1 MARISIE
8 VIQALRNTARRISK
22 STAYQWGHMG
32 ACNCGFLAQE
42 VTQLTKKE
50 IHTRAMEGHG
60 DWNEQ
65 LNDYCPTSG
74 LRMDDL
80 ISELLNFGFDIDD
93 LRHLEKLSSP
103 EVLSNINRHLSHN
116 NKSDVV
122 TYLNS
127 MAGLLE
133 CKLIAQVKLP
143 KTEELVYRHLK
154 PVEK

>member
-1 MARISIE
+1 MAKANFEIIN
-8 VIQALRNTARRISK
+8 VLRATAKTLES
-22 STAYQWGHMG
+22 SSHYQWGHMG
-32 ACNCGFLAQE
+32 TCNCGFLTQE
-42 VTQLTKKE
+42 VTRLTKKE

-80 ISELLNFGFDIDD
+80 ISDLLDFGFDIDD
-93 LRHLEKLSSP
+93 LRHLEKLSDP
-103 EVLSNINRHLSHN
+103 KVLQAAGRHLSHN
-116 NKSDVV
+116 NQQDVI

-133 CKLIAQVKLP
+133 SELLAKIKLP
-143 KTEELVYRHLK
+143 CTQELVCL
-154 PVEK
+154 

>member
-1 MARISIE
+1 MANISIE
-8 VIQALRNTARRISK
+8 VIQALRATAKRMSK
-22 STAYQWGHMG
+22 SPDYQWGHMG

-42 VTQLTKKE
+42 VTRLTKKE

-93 LRHLEKLSSP
+93 LRHLEKLSDP
-103 EVLSNINRHLSHN
+103 KVLQAVGRHLSYN
-116 NKSDVV
+116 NKLDVIA
-122 TYLNS
+122 YLES

-133 CKLIAQVKLP
+133 NELLAEVKLP
-143 KTEELVYRHLK
+143 STGELVYI
-154 PVEK
+154 

>member
-1 MARISIE
+1 MATISLE
-8 VIQALRNTARRISK
+8 VIQVLRNTAKRISE
-22 STAYQWGHMG
+22 SPDYEWGHMG

-93 LRHLEKLSSP
+93 LRHLEKLSDQK
-103 EVLSNINRHLSHN
+103 VLNTIDRHLSHN
-116 NKSDVV
+116 DKGDVV
-122 TYLNS
+122 DYLNK
-127 MAGLLE
+127 MASLLE
-133 CKLIAQVKLP
+133 YQLIDQIKLP
-143 KTEELVYRHLK
+143 EQEAEHHLLH
-154 PVEK
+154 